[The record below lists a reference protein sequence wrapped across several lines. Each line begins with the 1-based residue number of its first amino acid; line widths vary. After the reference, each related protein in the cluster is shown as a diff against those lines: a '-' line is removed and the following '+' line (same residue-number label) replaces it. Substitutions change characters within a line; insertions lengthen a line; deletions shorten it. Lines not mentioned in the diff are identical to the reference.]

1 MSPRAVLLTAL
12 VLAAAPAVQAQRPTA
27 RPLDATVSLTV
38 RDGTLLAIL
47 LRLRDAGAPLAW
59 RGDLLPDRRGIS
71 VAWRD
76 VPLAQALDELLT
88 GTGLLRRVSAGGT
101 VVLVPAA
108 DSASATATI
117 SGSLATGIQALDQL
131 VVTGSPVGPLPGREQ
146 PTAVTL
152 VSRADL
158 EGSPHR
164 RMGDA
169 LRAFLPGLV
178 LWDRGGIGPPPIPG
192 GVRGVASFTA
202 RAPKLY
208 VDGVEV
214 ASPEL
219 FTLLDLRGVERI
231 EMIHGPQG
239 AALYGPDAL
248 NGVVQLETWKGA
260 PGRRA
265 IQPRIDALAG
275 GHDRAL
281 DGTSLW
287 REGAVGSDLTTSAGS
302 FALLGSL
309 TRLGGETP
317 LAEAWRMQAGGQW
330 HAGPLRFEVNA
341 RAATHE
347 GPIERRQPLVDAVAV
362 RGLQPLEERGVGL
375 RLHHQA
381 TARFSQSLTAGVHRI
396 SGSRE
401 PFRSPILPPR
411 LPLGAT
417 NERAVRQSLRWAG
430 MYAFE
435 RLIVSAGAEASR
447 RTLDRSARQADGSAD
462 LSALYREALDARG
475 AFVQGRLRLGRVVLI
490 AGARTDRVSS
500 VGREAATPWA
510 ATAGASWSVPIGTT
524 TLRLRGAWGRAL
536 RPPEPGMSEM
546 LAAGAIRQEP
556 NPSLRPER
564 QAGIELGGELHF
576 ASGAWL
582 RATWFDQRADDL
594 LQQVDLRRPSGTTR
608 FYQFQNVGAI
618 TNRGVEIDGGV
629 TVGRFSAAAR
639 VHLVS
644 SRVAQLAPN
653 YTGEFEAGDSPLE
666 VPESL
671 GSAAVRYDAG
681 MARLEAGATWLGP
694 WTGYDWRLVSRV
706 ELGQAPVRD
715 RAREYWLEYDGV
727 LRPFVGAR
735 IAIGSGVTAWGRA
748 EWPAGRNALLRDN
761 LSPALGRSL
770 VVGVELRQR

>member
-1 MSPRAVLLTAL
+1 MARRVV
-12 VLAAAPAVQAQRPTA
+12 VLAALLLATATTARAQRPVP
-27 RPLDATVSLTV
+27 RPLDAPVSLTV
-38 RDGTLLAIL
+38 DGGTLLTIL
-47 LRLRDAGAPLAW
+47 LRLREAGAPLAW

-71 VAWRD
+71 VTWRN
-76 VPLAQALDELLT
+76 VTLGRALDELLA
-88 GTGLLRRVSAGGT
+88 GTDLVPRVTAGGT
-101 VVLVPAA
+101 VVLVPLM
-108 DSASATATI
+108 DSLSATAAT
-117 SGSLATGIQALDQL
+117 SGRLATGIQALDQL
-131 VVTGSPVGPLPGREQ
+131 VVTGSPVGPLPGHEQ

-158 EGSPHR
+158 EVSPHR

-219 FTLLDLRGVERI
+219 FTLLDLRVVERL

-260 PGRRA
+260 AGGRSIR
-265 IQPRIDALAG
+265 PRLDASAG

-287 REGAVGSDLTTSAGS
+287 RDGAAGADLAAPAGA
-302 FALLGSL
+302 FALLGSF
-309 TRLGGETP
+309 TRIGGELP
-317 LAEAWRMQAGGQW
+317 LADAWRLQAGGRW
-330 HAGPLRFEVNA
+330 HADPLRLEVSA
-341 RAATHE
+341 RAAEHD
-347 GPIERRQPLVDAVAV
+347 GPIERRQPLADAVAV
-362 RGLQPLEERGVGL
+362 RGLQPLEERGIGL
-375 RLHHQA
+375 RLHHRV
-381 TARFSQSLTAGVHRI
+381 TPRFSQSLTAGVHRI

-417 NERAVRQSLRWAG
+417 NERAVRRSVRWAG
-430 MYAFE
+430 MYALD
-435 RLIVSAGAEASR
+435 RLTVSAGAEASR

-475 AFVQGRLRLGRVVLI
+475 AFVQGRLRLGRVVLS
-490 AGARTDRVSS
+490 AGVRTDRISS

-510 ATAGASWSVPIGTT
+510 ATVGASWSLPLGTAT
-524 TLRLRGAWGRAL
+524 VRLRGTWGRAL
-536 RPPEPGMSEM
+536 RPPEPGMSEA
-546 LAAGAIRQEP
+546 LAAGAIRQEA
-556 NPSLRPER
+556 NPALRAER

-582 RATWFDQRADDL
+582 RVTWFDQRADDL
-594 LQQVDLRRPSGTTR
+594 LQQVDLRRPSTTTR

-618 TNRGVEIDGGV
+618 TNRGVEMDGGV
-629 TVGRFSAAAR
+629 TIGRFAAAAR

-644 SRVAQLAPN
+644 SRVAELAAN
-653 YTGEFEAGDSPLE
+653 YTGEFEAGDTPLE
-666 VPESL
+666 VPESM

-681 MARLEAGATWLGP
+681 TVRLEAGATWLGP
-694 WTGYDWRLVSRV
+694 WSGYDWRLVSRV
-706 ELGQAPVRD
+706 ELGQAPARD
-715 RAREYWLEYDGV
+715 QAREYWLAYDGV

-735 IAIGSGVTAWGRA
+735 VAVTPAVAAWGRA
-748 EWPAGRNALLRDN
+748 EWPADEAAMLRDN

-770 VVGVELRQR
+770 VIGVDVRP